1 MSSEKDIYQDRDDT
15 IGQKQQMKE
24 MDAFS
29 LKLDFLTERW
39 GKREDTQV
47 NVIGKTLFTGR
58 SQKTNKSENIQ
69 IIEERISKGAAIP
82 NMETFSESSSS
93 SSPEEFGAYKS
104 YDSV

>member
-1 MSSEKDIYQDRDDT
+1 MSTEKDIYQDRDDT

-69 IIEERISKGAAIP
+69 ITE
-82 NMETFSESSSS
+82 
-93 SSPEEFGAYKS
+93 
-104 YDSV
+104 